1 MPVSI
6 GSALAGSAGSQ
17 CRKPCAPSPDQKLGP
32 TTTPPPGV
40 LGAATWPGGSPKP
53 ATCVAC
59 IWALAE
65 NTSRKETHAIVA
77 AASAVV
83 RLNFTVLSLFLGF
96 RLLRCV
102 DNPRAQTYWRP
113 GGRIQPYGE
122 GFAAT
127 RRYAFNCA
135 VTRTYLPDQ
144 TIHQYCN
151 RDYLECQF
159 GVAYRSFAIKN
170 VKTRSPKREGW
181 STTNRRL
188 PASQCPR
195 PK

>member
-6 GSALAGSAGSQ
+6 GSALAGSGGRQ
-17 CRKPCAPSPDQKLGP
+17 CKEPCAPSPDQKLGP

-65 NTSRKETHAIVA
+65 NTSCKETHAIVA

-83 RLNFTVLSLFLGF
+83 RLNFTILSLFLGF

-102 DNPRAQTYWRP
+102 DNPRAQTHWPPRGASP
-113 GGRIQPYGE
+113 L
-122 GFAAT
+122 AWHTDA
-127 RRYAFNCA
+127 C
-135 VTRTYLPDQ
+135 
-144 TIHQYCN
+144 
-151 RDYLECQF
+151 
-159 GVAYRSFAIKN
+159 YRSAFLVAAPRENPAI
-170 VKTRSPKREGW
+170 W
-181 STTNRRL
+181 RRIRGHL
-188 PASQCPR
+188 QIRVQLRGYAN
-195 PK
+195 